1 MYRVGIGYDQH
12 RFVENRRL
20 KLGGVEIPF
29 TRGLLG
35 HSDGDA
41 LLHSLCNAILG
52 AIGKGDI
59 GEWFPDTDAE
69 YKDADSSILVL
80 RVAKMM
86 KEEGYRMGNIDAMI
100 IAEAPKIT
108 PYKKEIRSRI
118 AELLEIEI
126 GQVNIKATRP
136 EGMGVL
142 DGKQGLAAQV
152 IVLLEKE

>member
-1 MYRVGIGYDQH
+1 MYKVGIGYDQH

-20 KLGGVEIPF
+20 KLGGIDIPF
-29 TRGLLG
+29 KQGLLG

-59 GEWFPDTDAE
+59 GEWFPDTDPE
-69 YKDADSSILVL
+69 YKDVDSSLLVL
-80 RVAKMM
+80 RVAKII
-86 KEEGYRMGNIDAMI
+86 KGEGYRIGNIDAMI

-108 PYKKEIRSRI
+108 PYKKEIRARI
-118 AELLEIEI
+118 AELLEINI

-142 DGKQGLAAQV
+142 DGKQGLAVQV

>member
-29 TRGLLG
+29 TRGLIG

-59 GEWFPDTDAE
+59 GEWFPDTDPE
-69 YKDADSSILVL
+69 YKDVDSSLLVL
-80 RVAKMM
+80 RIAKMM

-100 IAEAPKIT
+100 ITEAPKIT
-108 PYKKEIRSRI
+108 PYKKKIRSRI

-126 GQVNIKATRP
+126 EQVNIKATRP

-142 DGKQGLAAQV
+142 DGNQGLAAQV